1 MSSEVVAYPNVVS
14 IGKHIKDLVKTTRQT
29 ESINSVN
36 INQSNFG
43 KSPAKRRN
51 RLKTR
56 TEAVNYVVS
65 YTCTYT

>member
-14 IGKHIKDLVKTTRQT
+14 IGKHIEDLVKTTRQT
-29 ESINSVN
+29 EIINSVN

-43 KSPAKRRN
+43 KSPSTRKK

-65 YTCTYT
+65 YTCMYN